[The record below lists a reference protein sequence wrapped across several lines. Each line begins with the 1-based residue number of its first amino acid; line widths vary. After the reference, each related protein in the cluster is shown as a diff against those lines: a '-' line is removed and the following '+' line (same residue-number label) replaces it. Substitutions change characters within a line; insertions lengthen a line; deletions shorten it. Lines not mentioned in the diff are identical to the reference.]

1 MDRRDIAL
9 RNRQGVDVDPWP
21 FLVVSGLAFL
31 VVFSFGPVY
40 LLSFGLS
47 LSVALAVSA
56 VVFFGLLGLAHHR
69 LVRTVSPDLVGE
81 VPASER
87 LRRIVYWA
95 VAVVLVLFGLSL
107 PFLAELA

>member
-1 MDRRDIAL
+1 MARRDIAL

-21 FLVVSGLAFL
+21 FLVVSGLTFL
-31 VVFSFGPVY
+31 LVFSFGPVY

-47 LSVALAVSA
+47 LSVALAVST
-56 VVFFGLLGLAHHR
+56 VVFLGLLGVVHYR
-69 LVRTVSPDLVGE
+69 LVWTVSPELVGE
-81 VPASER
+81 IPAAER
-87 LRRIVYWA
+87 IRRLLYWA